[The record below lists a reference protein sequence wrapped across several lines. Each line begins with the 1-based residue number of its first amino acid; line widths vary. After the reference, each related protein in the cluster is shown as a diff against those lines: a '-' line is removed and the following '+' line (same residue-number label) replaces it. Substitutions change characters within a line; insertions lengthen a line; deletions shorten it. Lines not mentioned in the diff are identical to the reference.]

1 MAPPGGVVEH
11 STDKEMIKLSV
22 GQTIAVTFSLRMNK
36 KRFSFVSVRLMKS
49 GCTRTIN
56 GIMFFLSMENVF
68 YLGSKIKRQE
78 SREHFGTNK
87 VHC

>member
-36 KRFSFVSVRLMKS
+36 KRFSFVSVRLSQAVPELLM
-49 GCTRTIN
+49 G
-56 GIMFFLSMENVF
+56 
-68 YLGSKIKRQE
+68 
-78 SREHFGTNK
+78 
-87 VHC
+87 

>member
-49 GCTRTIN
+49 GCARIN
-56 GIMFFLSMENVF
+56 
-68 YLGSKIKRQE
+68 
-78 SREHFGTNK
+78 
-87 VHC
+87 